1 MPGIFNE
8 IDNAKIIERINNLKP
23 DTQRLWGKMTVTQ
36 MMPHCGVAIRIAFGE
51 PILKRGLI
59 GILFGGLIKKSI
71 MKDRPQKKNSPTLKP
86 FIIKEHK
93 GFEEEKA
100 ILINQVRRFASEGA
114 SILRRDAHP
123 VFGKMT
129 VEEWDKLMW
138 KHLDH
143 HLKQFGV

>member
-8 IDNAKIIERINNLKP
+8 HGNAEIIERINRLKP
-23 DTQRLWGKMTVTQ
+23 GSQPLWGKMTVTQ

-51 PILKRGLI
+51 PLLKRGLI
-59 GILFGGLIKKSI
+59 GILFGRLIKKSI
-71 MKDRPQKKNSPTLKP
+71 MKDGPQKKNSPTLKP

-93 GFEEEKA
+93 GFEQEKA
-100 ILINQVRRFASEGA
+100 VLINQVRRFVSEGT
-114 SILRRDAHP
+114 SVLRNDAHP

-143 HLKQFGV
+143 HLRQFGV